1 MENCVIPEPQRTYL
15 LELLDALGPAAQEFV
30 IAGAQ
35 AMKFM
40 VQRARA
46 TKDIDFVLDVVKLRG
61 ELFSLGPQLKRLG
74 YEVVDGARNF
84 QFEKRIPNS
93 PETIRIE
100 FMAPEEFKRDKDF
113 RVDVQN
119 GIHARACTGGAIALA
134 ESEMH
139 QLAGKLP
146 DGSELTLPVR
156 VTKPNAL
163 VMLKLL
169 ALDDRFRNLRGAAE
183 AQRDREEARVHASDI
198 VAIVSAQ
205 SDLDQFSEAFRRQ
218 LYSDLALG
226 KRVSGILTEYFN
238 ENVSPGILVYEEF
251 LIAGKTLNREARRE
265 LEVEIER
272 AYQLMKHIVTS
283 MHG

>member
-46 TKDIDFVLDVVKLRG
+46 TKDIDFVLDVAKLRG
-61 ELFSLGPQLKRLG
+61 ELFLLGPQLKRLG

-272 AYQLMKHIVTS
+272 AYQLMKQIVTS